1 MSHNIIQREV
11 IQKDT
16 KSLRPHKLRRHFPAI
31 DKEAGDWIA
40 LTDSVGAGGIQQPL
54 LITADGFIVD
64 GVWRWESAKDWQF
77 AQVPC
82 QVVPEELAAVIIAES
97 LVCRKQMTR
106 GATVYL
112 MMPIIQEIVTSA
124 EFRRL
129 ENLKAGRKTNE
140 IELKPQH
147 FSMSSNWTSGAP
159 AESVR
164 GLCFRWGIGKTTF
177 YSARQ
182 VYAWLNEG
190 DFAALRKLHADMG
203 LAIPSP
209 AALRQLQEDLREDF
223 EPALL
228 TGEKNLWNV
237 ESGIKG
243 RLTGGEHQ
251 PPQQQLELFGSALES
266 LATRAARFNHPAGVA
281 AEVRSWLA
289 ALEQDMVERKGRPDE
304 FRAKLESLASATKMT
319 HDVVTAHLA
328 GLLKKAKAGAQN

>member
-11 IQKDT
+11 IPRDT

-40 LTDSVGAGGIQQPL
+40 LTDSVGAGGIQQAL

-97 LVCRKQMTR
+97 LICRKQMTR

-112 MMPIIQEIVTSA
+112 MMPIVQEVVTSA

-147 FSMSSNWTSGAP
+147 FSMSSNSTSGAP
-159 AESVR
+159 AESIR
-164 GLCFRWGIGKTTF
+164 GLCFRWGVGKDTF
-177 YSARQ
+177 YKAQS
-182 VYAWLNEG
+182 VYAWLHEA
-190 DFAALRKLHADMG
+190 DFAALRKLHTDMG
-203 LAIPSP
+203 LPIPSP
-209 AALRQLQEDLREDF
+209 AALRQLQEDLRSDF

-251 PPQQQLELFGSALES
+251 PPQQQLELFGSALDS
-266 LATRAARFNHPAGVA
+266 LATRAARFATPAKA
-281 AEVRSWLA
+281 APEIKRWIEA
-289 ALEQDMVERKGRPDE
+289 TEKEMLEAKGLTHED
-304 FRAKLESLASATKMT
+304 FVAKLQQVAETCEVT
-319 HDVVTAHLA
+319 HKTIAAYIKTAKPA
-328 GLLKKAKAGAQN
+328 AAN